1 MSEPDQSSEAIAAAV
16 RDYLQRHPDARDT
29 VRGIQEWW
37 LPPQLRQLPRETL
50 EIVLWRLVDR
60 GELQAARLGNGTI
73 LFAAK
78 PRGRAS
84 DLG

>member
-16 RDYLQRHPDARDT
+16 RDYLQRHPEARDT
-29 VRGIQEWW
+29 ARGIQEWW

-50 EIVLWRLVDR
+50 EIVLWQLVDR
-60 GELQAARLGNGTI
+60 GELQVARLSNGTI

-84 DLG
+84 GPG